1 MHPVHSL
8 IHLQILNILSL
19 ISTKK
24 NSVAVFHKLHKGEAW
39 IVGPP
44 VILQCAK
51 DVKVRSIESLS
62 PVDFE
67 FQLYNIYIRPTLKI
81 SLFPLSDPGFQG
93 MGR

>member
-1 MHPVHSL
+1 METVF
-8 IHLQILNILSL
+8 ILENFEG
-19 ISTKK
+19 
-24 NSVAVFHKLHKGEAW
+24 AVFHKLHKGEAW

-67 FQLYNIYIRPTLKI
+67 FQLYSIYIRPTLKI
-81 SLFPLSDPGFQG
+81 SLFPLSDSGFQG

>member
-1 MHPVHSL
+1 MDTVF
-8 IHLQILNILSL
+8 ILENFEGP
-19 ISTKK
+19 
-24 NSVAVFHKLHKGEAW
+24 VFHKLHKGEAW

-67 FQLYNIYIRPTLKI
+67 FQLYNIDINFNFCSYIFIMSINKMAKKYLTII
-81 SLFPLSDPGFQG
+81 SILIIFF
-93 MGR
+93 